1 MADTSSTVLRLV
13 FGTEVE
19 GKTASMEFNNPK
31 ADVTQAQIEA
41 LMNLIIT
48 KNVVN
53 TKNDRGIEAL
63 HLKKASQGS
72 EPCMVRKVG
81 VSVSTQS
88 ILDELEKEFMKI

>member
-1 MADTSSTVLRLV
+1 MMADTSSTVLRLV
-13 FGTEVE
+13 FGTEIE

-53 TKNDRGIEAL
+53 TKNGALTSIVDGGIVTRSFTDL
-63 HLKKASQGS
+63 I
-72 EPCMVRKVG
+72 P
-81 VSVSTQS
+81 
-88 ILDELEKEFMKI
+88 D